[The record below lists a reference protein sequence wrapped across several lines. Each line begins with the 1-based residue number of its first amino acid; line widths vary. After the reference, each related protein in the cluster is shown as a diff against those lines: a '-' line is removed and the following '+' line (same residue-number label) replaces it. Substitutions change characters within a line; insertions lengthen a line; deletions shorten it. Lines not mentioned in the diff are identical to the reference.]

1 MKIESL
7 PSVPGKSSSAYT
19 IGVGALMLVSILVAN
34 VDALAVSQYLTI
46 PWRKELCA
54 ALFLFGAVTG
64 AWALLRIT
72 ARAAQP
78 WRVLQAQ
85 VTLPYLMFFV
95 ATLLA
100 IAISR

>member
-1 MKIESL
+1 MTTETLTS
-7 PSVPGKSSSAYT
+7 PVRKSSSAYV
-19 IGVGALMLVSILVAN
+19 IGVGLLMLASILVAN
-34 VDALAVSQYLTI
+34 VDALALSQYIDI

-54 ALFLFGAVTG
+54 SLFLFGSVAG
-64 AWALLRIT
+64 GWALLRIT

-100 IAISR
+100 VAISR